1 MARRVP
7 RGYCGAYF
15 CVSFLLPLPMKT
27 LTLEVEYECDFDL
40 FGLVSSSREHTLAW
54 VLNRT
59 LHLRLVKQQDL
70 IYDLLHKGRLVI
82 SNYLHAT
89 EHYTMRLLRNRSVD
103 PSPLKKPFL
112 APDIKEYDYLL
123 QVSTGT
129 SSLPPEALLGQLAAL
144 PEVQLI
150 SQFDPNDLK
159 FKENLLF

>member
-1 MARRVP
+1 
-7 RGYCGAYF
+7 
-15 CVSFLLPLPMKT
+15 MKT
-27 LTLEVEYECDFDL
+27 FTLDVDYECDFAL
-40 FGLVSSSREHTLAW
+40 FGLVSSTRDYTLAW
-54 VLNRT
+54 TLNQA
-59 LHLRLVKQQDL
+59 LRLRFVKQPE
-70 IYDLLHKGRLVI
+70 LLLNLLSRGRLVFTH
-82 SNYLHAT
+82 YLYAT
-89 EHYTMRLLRNRSVD
+89 ETLTCRLLRNRSIA
-103 PSPLKKPFL
+103 PSTLKKPFL

>member
-1 MARRVP
+1 
-7 RGYCGAYF
+7 
-15 CVSFLLPLPMKT
+15 MKT

-70 IYDLLHKGRLVI
+70 IYELLHKGRLVI
-82 SNYLHAT
+82 SNYRHAT

-103 PSPLKKPFL
+103 PSTLKKPFL

-123 QVSTGT
+123 QVSSGT
-129 SSLPPEALLGQLAAL
+129 AALPAAELLGQLAAL
-144 PEVQLI
+144 PEVQLV

>member
-1 MARRVP
+1 
-7 RGYCGAYF
+7 
-15 CVSFLLPLPMKT
+15 MKT
-27 LTLEVEYECDFDL
+27 LTLDVEYDCDFDL

-54 VLNRT
+54 TLNRA

-70 IYDLLHKGRLVI
+70 IYDLLSRGRLVI

-89 EHYTMRLLRNRSVD
+89 EHYTLRLLRNRSID
-103 PSPLKKPFL
+103 PSALKKPFL

-123 QVSTGT
+123 QVSNG
-129 SSLPPEALLGQLAAL
+129 SGPLAANEL
-144 PEVQLI
+144 LARLTGLAEVQLV

>member
-1 MARRVP
+1 
-7 RGYCGAYF
+7 
-15 CVSFLLPLPMKT
+15 MKT
-27 LTLEVEYECDFDL
+27 LILDVEYDCDFDL

-54 VLNRT
+54 VLNRA

-70 IYDLLHKGRLVI
+70 IYDLLSEGRLVI

-89 EHYTMRLLRNRSVD
+89 EHYTLRLLRNRSVD

-123 QVSTGT
+123 QVSAGMVTH
-129 SSLPPEALLGQLAAL
+129 SPEELLVQLSAL
-144 PEVQLI
+144 PEVQLV
-150 SQFDPNDLK
+150 SQVDPNDLK